1 MAYEGANFFAEVP
14 AVMNKMPSLESV
26 TNAVVI
32 WRLRSVQETHST
44 FLKQLSIYAK
54 TAQAGGN
61 RFMLEG
67 VEASVMTTL
76 EKTGVLDEIGRNN
89 VFPEQPGL
97 GAALDASW
105 AEAQTWLKAKSAD
118 AK

>member
-44 FLKQLSIYAK
+44 FLKQLSTFAK
-54 TAQAGGN
+54 
-61 RFMLEG
+61 
-67 VEASVMTTL
+67 
-76 EKTGVLDEIGRNN
+76 
-89 VFPEQPGL
+89 
-97 GAALDASW
+97 
-105 AEAQTWLKAKSAD
+105 
-118 AK
+118 